1 MGTAVCQ
8 FLLGKVLR
16 VTMVNEAEK
25 LNKMCQFLLGKV
37 LHVKKFVK
45 ETDWECQFL
54 LGKVLRL

>member
-1 MGTAVCQ
+1 
-8 FLLGKVLR
+8 
-16 VTMVNEAEK
+16 MVNEAEK

-54 LGKVLRL
+54 LGKVLHDIHHDTDTC